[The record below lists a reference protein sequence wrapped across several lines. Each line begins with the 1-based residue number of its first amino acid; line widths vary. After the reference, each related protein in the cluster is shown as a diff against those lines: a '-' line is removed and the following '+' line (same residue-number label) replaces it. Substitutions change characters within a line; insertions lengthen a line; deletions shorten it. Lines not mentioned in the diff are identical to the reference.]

1 MSMCRCLSCHNRQSS
16 QYKAKGQT
24 ACERLECGESATR
37 EKCEAE
43 AGFVGSGT
51 IDAPVFRTLS

>member
-37 EKCEAE
+37 EKCEAR
-43 AGFVGSGT
+43 AGFSAAAAQLT
-51 IDAPVFRTLS
+51 HLCSER